1 MSAYLLKKVRFFI
14 LTNIFIVFFA
24 VFSLPLKANSRLEQ
38 IKTMETEIQSLRKTL
53 VDLES
58 RLTTSDSKGTEL
70 ANKLQ
75 TAIDER
81 KIVVLASRAR
91 SAMLEIDRHAKQEYK
106 RAYLLL
112 ANGKVSESQK
122 AFEDFI
128 QNNMGESHVV
138 NAKYWLGEIKY
149 YLGDYQQSNQDFIYV
164 YRNSTN
170 DYYRS
175 YALYRVLEVFSE
187 LQKSEDVC
195 KVATVLNDKYSDKFF
210 SFEIEN
216 INAISQ
222 KHSCNI
228 TLANE
233 EVKGI
238 DKQNPFAR
246 DSKIL
251 PSSPSSLEDTLTEQD
266 KEILQNTLESN
277 QNQDSSGAV
286 MEGNNPDREVN
297 KAKPNTRDIQEIK
310 TPDVSKDH
318 VNKNIKGNS
327 LYNMKGGESSTN
339 TNTSTN
345 SNTATPSEEFSPDS
359 IINRNQASVE

>member
-1 MSAYLLKKVRFFI
+1 MFAQLLKKVI
-14 LTNIFIVFFA
+14 LTNIFIIVFA
-24 VFSLPLKANSRLEQ
+24 VLSLPLSANSRLEQ
-38 IKTMETEIQSLRKTL
+38 IKTMEKEIQSLRTTL

-58 RLTTSDSKGTEL
+58 RLTTSDSKGADL

-112 ANGKVSESQK
+112 ANGKVAESQK

-128 QNNMGESHVV
+128 QNNMGESHIV

-149 YLGDYQQSNQDFIYV
+149 YLGEYQQSNQDFIYV

-170 DYYRS
+170 DFYRS

-187 LQKSEDVC
+187 LNKSEDVC
-195 KVATVLNDKYSDKFF
+195 KVATVLKDKYSDNFF
-210 SFEIEN
+210 SFEIAN
-216 INAISQ
+216 INSISE
-222 KHSCNI
+222 KHKCNI
-228 TLANE
+228 VLSNE

-266 KEILQNTLESN
+266 KQILQDTLNDQNGQDAEGSDSVMDGSN
-277 QNQDSSGAV
+277 QNNTARPL
-286 MEGNNPDREVN
+286 NPNARSIE
-297 KAKPNTRDIQEIK
+297 EIK
-310 TPDVSKDH
+310 IPDISQDH
-318 VNKNIKGNS
+318 VNKNIQSNS
-327 LYNMKGGESSTN
+327 LYNMRGGED
-339 TNTSTN
+339 

-359 IINRNQASVE
+359 IISSTPSVQGNTQ